1 MQPAIALTNPQP
13 FVMDDLMYINIERK
27 PVREKLQREF
37 KLLAQLRM
45 AVLLSVLK
53 HTDDELLDDPRIE
66 TRLNALLDEVRYYA
80 ASHNFHDRFTRRAS
94 ELVPGI
100 WMKINH
106 SCTEASIY
114 RDHGNNVVF
123 MEVSRG

>member
-13 FVMDDLMYINIERK
+13 FVMDDLMYIHIERK
-27 PVREKLQREF
+27 LVREKLQREF

-45 AVLLSVLK
+45 AVLLSVFK

-66 TRLNALLDEVRYYA
+66 KRLNALLDAVRFHIP
-80 ASHNFHDRFTRRAS
+80 SLNFHERFTRRAS

-100 WMKINH
+100 WLKVNH
-106 SCTEASIY
+106 AITEASIY